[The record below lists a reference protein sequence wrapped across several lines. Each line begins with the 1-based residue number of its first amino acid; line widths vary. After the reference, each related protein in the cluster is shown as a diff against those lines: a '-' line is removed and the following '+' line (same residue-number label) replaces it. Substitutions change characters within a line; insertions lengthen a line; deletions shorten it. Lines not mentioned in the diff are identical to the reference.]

1 MLKLFWYCLGIGKEE
16 QIGEKEQNFVSDNLD
31 KLSSLLKT
39 PLVGITLEAKPLP
52 PRLVEV
58 VNSVY
63 ESWCNHDWPFSYFC
77 KQIRNKLDS
86 LDLKGMPLLVY
97 CKNNSTL
104 AKAAVKQDSLAK
116 WGLTHDYYFVSAV
129 YEPDNKYLL
138 WHEAL
143 HLFDACDCYCYYNP
157 ENHAG
162 SNCELSNC
170 IMQYAPTKETV
181 GEWPFLCQKN
191 IKRIQAW
198 SKKHKLND
206 IA

>member
-1 MLKLFWYCLGIGKEE
+1 MLKLFWYCLSIGKEE

-39 PLVGITLEAKPLP
+39 SLVGITLEAKPLP

-58 VNSVY
+58 VNGEY
-63 ESWCNHDWPFSYFC
+63 ESWRDHGLSCHNFC
-77 KQIRNKLDS
+77 LNIRNKLNS
-86 LDLKGMPLLVY
+86 LNLKDMPLLVY
-97 CKNNSTL
+97 CKNNSNL
-104 AKAAVKQDSLAK
+104 AKAAVKENSLAQ
-116 WGLTHDYYFVSAV
+116 WGLTRGEYLVSAV
-129 YEPDNKYLL
+129 YEPDNKYVL
-138 WHEAL
+138 WHETL

-157 ENHAG
+157 NAG
-162 SNCELSNC
+162 SNCELNNC
-170 IMQYAPTKETV
+170 IMQYEPTKENV

-191 IKRIQAW
+191 IERIQAW